1 MPERLLDEP
10 FLMPIESVITIS
22 GRGTVVTGA
31 VERGSL
37 GLGDAVEVVGLGP
50 TVASVATGLE
60 MFGKTLERVEAG
72 DNAAVLLWGRRVG
85 RDRAGR
91 GRGRP
96 AG

>member
-1 MPERLLDEP
+1 
-10 FLMPIESVITIS
+10 MPIESVITIS